1 MVRKR
6 GDPMP
11 RSTLILIVLGF
22 IAYGVVLVLVLI
34 FLR

>member
-6 GDPMP
+6 GDPMS
-11 RSTLILIVLGF
+11 RRTLILIVLGF